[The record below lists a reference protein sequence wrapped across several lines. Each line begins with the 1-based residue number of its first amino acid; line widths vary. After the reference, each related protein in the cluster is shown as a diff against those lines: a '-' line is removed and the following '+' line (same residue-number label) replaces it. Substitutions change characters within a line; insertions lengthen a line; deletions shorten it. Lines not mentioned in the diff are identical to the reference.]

1 MKKSEAR
8 ALLGGS
14 DVSAAEA
21 IGVTRSAFAQWPE
34 ELPAR
39 LADRVQAAVARQHGD
54 IDRLMKKA
62 LASQRPAGAH

>member
-14 DVSAAEA
+14 DASAAEA

-34 ELPAR
+34 VLPDR
-39 LADRVQAAVARQHGD
+39 LADRVQAALVRQHGD
-54 IDRLMKKA
+54 LSKLMKKA
-62 LASQRPAGAH
+62 LAQGAH